1 MNLLLDTHVILW
13 YISGDQKLPRKIIN
27 AINNPSNRC
36 FISIASIWEIA
47 IKMSLGKLEIVGGFT
62 TIENFLKDNDF
73 EILPI
78 DIDDTKTLLSL
89 EFIHRDPF
97 DRMIVA
103 QSITSGLVLVTR
115 DIQLRDY
122 QVEVLW

>member
-1 MNLLLDTHVILW
+1 
-13 YISGDQKLPRKIIN
+13 
-27 AINNPSNRC
+27 
-36 FISIASIWEIA
+36 
-47 IKMSLGKLEIVGGFT
+47 MSLGKLEIVGGFT

-73 EILPI
+73 EVLPI
-78 DIDDTKTLLSL
+78 DLDDTKTLLRL

-103 QSITSGLVLVTR
+103 QSITSGLVLVTK